1 MRQPAAVRDFLRL
14 VVLERLRRAGF
25 DVGRWPR
32 RPDGDVLGWSLAA
45 VLRAQQ
51 VNCVLDVGAN
61 RGQFGQ
67 QIRSLGYTGRIVSF
81 EPSPAVFPALSAVAA
96 QDGQWTVRPLALG
109 AKPGEAELHLHVD
122 PVFDSLHGNL
132 AKDAQPDSIGSFA
145 EFTEVDTATVT
156 LSTLAIE
163 YPAAVAGIGEPR
175 VLLKSDTQGNDLDV
189 IAGGAGLSP
198 QVVAV
203 LVELSVQAIYEG
215 QPRMT
220 TMIDTLQEEGFT
232 PVAFQPVSR
241 SFDNLRVVEFDGLF
255 MRPGVTA

>member
-1 MRQPAAVRDFLRL
+1 M
-14 VVLERLRRAGF
+14 
-25 DVGRWPR
+25 
-32 RPDGDVLGWSLAA
+32 GWALAA
-45 VLRAQQ
+45 VLSAQQ

-81 EPSPAVFPALSAVAA
+81 EPSPAVLPALSATAA
-96 QDGQWTVRPLALG
+96 RDGQWEVRPLALG
-109 AKPGEAELHLHVD
+109 AKPGEATLHLHAD
-122 PVFDSLHGNL
+122 PVFDSLHEDL
-132 AKDAQPDSIGSFA
+132 AKESQPDSIASFA
-145 EFTEVDTATVT
+145 EFSEVDTATVT

-163 YPAAVAGIGEPR
+163 YPEAVAGLSEPR
-175 VLLKSDTQGNDLDV
+175 VLLKLDTQGNDLDV
-189 IAGGAGLSP
+189 LTGAGDLSP

-203 LVELSVQAIYEG
+203 LVELSVQAIYQG

-220 TMIDTLQEEGFT
+220 QMIDVLQEDGFT

-255 MRPGVTA
+255 MRPGGTA

>member
-1 MRQPAAVRDFLRL
+1 MWHI
-14 VVLERLRRAGF
+14 VVDPLRRAGI

-32 RPDGDVLGWSLAA
+32 RPDEDVLGWALSA
-45 VLRAQQ
+45 VLSAHQI
-51 VNCVLDVGAN
+51 NCVLDVGGN

-81 EPSPAVFPALSAVAA
+81 EPSPAVLPALRAVAA
-96 QDGQWTVRPLALG
+96 RDGHWEVRPVALG

-132 AKDAQPDSIGSFA
+132 AKEDQPDSIGSFA
-145 EFTEVDTATVT
+145 EFAEVATATVT
-156 LSTLAIE
+156 LSTLEIE
-163 YPAAVAGIGEPR
+163 YPQAVAGLSEPR

-189 IAGGAGLSP
+189 IAGAAGLSP

-203 LVELSVQAIYEG
+203 LVELSVQAIYTG

-220 TMIDTLQEEGFT
+220 RMIDVLQEEDFT

-241 SFDNLRVVEFDGLF
+241 SFDDLRVVEFDGLF
-255 MRPGVTA
+255 MRPAPPAKTRP